1 MNDLDFEGLDTKDPG
16 LRFIPRSV
24 LFYGPKNR
32 GIAKNDP
39 KVDKVA
45 LQSANISGKKGS
57 VIKRDLSYF
66 LFFVAELKDQLMRL
80 SILIVALIIS
90 IPSFSQSKKEL
101 IAEVNALKAEIA
113 ELKKPKV
120 ADTTTSHQKASY
132 GLGVIIASN
141 LKMQGG
147 DSLDIDVINIAL
159 KDSYLEKPLAMDR
172 DKSAMIVQEYMQKA
186 MEQKAL
192 KAEAESKAF
201 LESNKAKEGIKV
213 TASGLQYQVLSSGNG
228 KTPTATDKVTVNYV
242 GKLIDGTKFDSSY
255 DRNEPAT
262 FTVNQVIPGWTEA
275 LQLMREGDKWML
287 FIPSNLAY
295 GEQGAGG
302 QIPPNATLIFEVELM
317 KVNE

>member
-80 SILIVALIIS
+80 SILIIALIIS